1 MKSFGEIGKIV
12 MFRMDVSTLALY
24 AAVSG
29 NQLTAAVGFTV
40 LQLTSIIQQP
50 ISQFPMVVQQSAT
63 ILVSV
68 KRLKR
73 FLAAE
78 EMSEQV
84 QLNEGDQGYV
94 RFSRSSLSS
103 VTEEGEGGFLFL
115 YHSISFYCSF
125 DFVDAL
131 MVVLIFF

>member
-1 MKSFGEIGKIV
+1 
-12 MFRMDVSTLALY
+12 MDVATLALY
-24 AAVSG
+24 TAVSG
-29 NQLTAAVGFTV
+29 NPLTAAVGFTV

-84 QLNEGDQGYV
+84 QLHKGDQGYV
-94 RFSRSSLSS
+94 RFSRPSLSS
-103 VTEEGEGGFLFL
+103 VTEEGKGEVFILV
-115 YHSISFYCSF
+115 SFSF
-125 DFVDAL
+125 
-131 MVVLIFF
+131 VLSWRLLC